1 MSSISREGRVDL
13 TDDIFRAMSKT
24 EGTSASTEDF
34 SPERYLDGKEI
45 VDPCDYVFGF
55 GRR

>member
-1 MSSISREGRVDL
+1 MSSVPRKGRVDWRDGIL
-13 TDDIFRAMSKT
+13 RAMSKT
-24 EGTSASTEDF
+24 EGTSASTEDV